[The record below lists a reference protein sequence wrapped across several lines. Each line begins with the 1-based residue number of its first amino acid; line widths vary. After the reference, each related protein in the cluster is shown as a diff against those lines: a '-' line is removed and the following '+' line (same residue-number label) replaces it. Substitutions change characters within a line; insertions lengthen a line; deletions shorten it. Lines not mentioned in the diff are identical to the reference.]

1 MSLHTVSVLVQD
13 KPGVLA
19 RVAGLFARRGFNIH
33 SLAVGNT
40 EDDGT
45 SRMTIVVE
53 IKTKPLEQVT
63 KQLNKLVNVLKVAEL
78 EHGSA
83 VEREL
88 ALIKVK
94 ATNGD
99 RPRVIEVAQIFRAR
113 ILDVA
118 HEALTIEI
126 TGSSDKV
133 EAFHELLRPFGVIE
147 MVRTG
152 RVALSRGDEG
162 LKERRLRAVR
172 AETA

>member
-13 KPGVLA
+13 RPGVLA

-45 SRMTIVVE
+45 SRMTIVVDV
-53 IKTKPLEQVT
+53 KTKPLEQVT
-63 KQLNKLVNVLKVAEL
+63 KQLNKLVHVLKVAEL
-78 EHGSA
+78 EPGTA

-88 ALIKVK
+88 VLIKVR

-99 RPRVIEVAQIFRAR
+99 RARVIEIAQIFRAR

-118 HEALTIEI
+118 HDALTIEA
-126 TGSSDKV
+126 TGTSDKV
-133 EAFHELLRPFGVIE
+133 EALHELLRPFGVVE
-147 MVRTG
+147 MARTA
-152 RVALSRGDEG
+152 RSPSPVA
-162 LKERRLRAVR
+162 RRP
-172 AETA
+172 

>member
-13 KPGVLA
+13 RPGVLA

-40 EDDGT
+40 EEDGL

-78 EHGSA
+78 EEGSA

-88 ALIKVK
+88 ALIKVRTK
-94 ATNGD
+94 NGD
-99 RPRVIEVAQIFRAR
+99 RAQVIEIAQIFRAR
-113 ILDVA
+113 IVDVS
-118 HEALTIEI
+118 HGALTIEA
-126 TGSSDKV
+126 TGTPDKV
-133 EAFHELLRPFGVIE
+133 EALHELLRPFGVVE
-147 MVRTG
+147 LVRTG
-152 RVALSRGDEG
+152 RIALSRGDEA
-162 LKERRLRAVR
+162 LRERKLRSVKT
-172 AETA
+172 ETA